1 MNLVSTE
8 QYIKAENISLRAL
21 KFAFFD
27 TQNQTCVSFTLPYK
41 TIYNELGYWIKHK
54 HQIRELRDTSF
65 VDAMSILLL
74 VSIKDRKIQ
83 GDEALEIEASL
94 ECYQALSH
102 LHWIVLELF
111 KAVARMASRIG
122 LNTPEIIKNE
132 QKAWKDYFIRAI
144 SSKERVSSKRQYI
157 RHIRNTAKTIRRG
170 ENPFNTESP
179 ELKIFIDYA
188 LLLSDVNQ
196 SDQNWPNNIRTLRK
210 HIRQRLKD
218 LNQALTGY
226 ATYLERNP
234 CKVIPE
240 IDGRLWERGIKGHM
254 RLIK

>member
-1 MNLVSTE
+1 
-8 QYIKAENISLRAL
+8 
-21 KFAFFD
+21 
-27 TQNQTCVSFTLPYK
+27 
-41 TIYNELGYWIKHK
+41 
-54 HQIRELRDTSF
+54 
-65 VDAMSILLL
+65 MSILLL
-74 VSIKDRKIQ
+74 VSIKDRQIQ

-111 KAVARMASRIG
+111 KSVARMASRIG

-157 RHIRNTAKTIRRG
+157 RDIRNTAKIIRRG

-196 SDQNWPNNIRTLRK
+196 SDKNLPNNIRTLRK

-240 IDGRLWERGIKGHM
+240 IDGRLWERGIKGNM
-254 RLIK
+254 RLVR